1 MRFLKVLIAALV
13 FSSPALA
20 QTGTVTNH
28 AFALGKGAGSTGYT
42 SLLCTSAQLAVGQ
55 AAADPICQTISG
67 DVTISAGGVTAIG
80 ATKVTSAML
89 NADVFSTA
97 HSWAGQQ
104 TFTAP
109 VLGTPAS
116 GTLTNA
122 TGLPV
127 ATGISG
133 LANGRGDIPGHSEQR
148 QPTGRADR

>member
-1 MRFLKVLIAALV
+1 LI
-13 FSSPALA
+13 
-20 QTGTVTNH
+20 
-28 AFALGKGAGSTGYT
+28 GKGPGVTGFT

-55 AAADPICQTISG
+55 AAADPICRTVTG

-80 ATKVTSAML
+80 STVVHSSML

-116 GTLTNA
+116 ATLTQRNWSSA
-122 TGLPV
+122 
-127 ATGISG
+127 I
-133 LANGRGDIPGHSEQR
+133 NGRHWKSSGI
-148 QPTGRADR
+148 QP